1 MIAFRELYPTAQDAD
16 LAALYRPPGRPN
28 DQRHVRVNMIASLDG
43 ATAQGGTSGSLGD
56 AADRLVFATL
66 RSYAD
71 VVVVGAGTMRAER
84 YGPAQPSPTDRDARR
99 ERGQAPVPPI
109 AVITRS
115 ADLDWATPF
124 FTEAEV
130 PPIVITVEASR
141 DAARHTSAA
150 VEVVIAGD
158 DEVDLAVALDELTR
172 RGHHDVLV
180 EGGPTIN
187 AALAARRVLD
197 EVCVTVAPTLVA
209 GPSQRILAGPVL
221 EPAIGLRLA
230 SVITADGYLFVRYC
244 REGDA
249 GASG

>member
-1 MIAFRELYPTAQDAD
+1 MTAFRELYPTAQDAD
-16 LAALYRPPGRPN
+16 LAVLYRPPARP
-28 DQRHVRVNMIASLDG
+28 DGRHVRVNMIASLDG
-43 ATAQGGTSGSLGD
+43 GTALGGTSGSLGGP
-56 AADRLVFATL
+56 ADRLVFATL

-71 VVVVGAGTMRAER
+71 VILAGAGTVREER
-84 YGPAQPSPTDRDARR
+84 YGPARPSPAERDARR

-115 ADLDWATPF
+115 ANLDWATPF

-130 PPIVITVEASR
+130 PPLVITVEASR
-141 DAARHTSAA
+141 DAVRHASAA

-158 DEVDLAVALDELTR
+158 DEVDLTAALDELTR
-172 RGHHDVLV
+172 RGYRDVLV

-187 AALAARRVLD
+187 AELASRRELD

-209 GPSQRILAGPVL
+209 GPSHRILAGSVL
-221 EPAIGLRLA
+221 DPPIGLRLS

-244 REGDA
+244 RDGDP

>member
-1 MIAFRELYPTAQDAD
+1 MIAFRELYPTVQDAN
-16 LAALYRPPGRPN
+16 LAVLYQPPHRPT

-43 ATAQGGTSGSLGD
+43 GTALGGTSGSLGD
-56 AADRLVFATL
+56 AADQLVFATL

-71 VVVVGAGTMRAER
+71 VILAGAGTVRAER
-84 YGPAQPSPTDRDARR
+84 YGPARPSPTQRDARR
-99 ERGQAPVPPI
+99 QRGQAPVPPI

-115 ADLDWATPF
+115 AHLDWATPF

-130 PPIVITVEASR
+130 SPIIITVEASR
-141 DAARHTSAA
+141 DAIRHASAA
-150 VEVVIAGD
+150 VDVIIAGD
-158 DEVDLAVALDELTR
+158 DEVDLTVALDELTR
-172 RGHHDVLV
+172 RGYPDVLV

-187 AALAARRVLD
+187 AELAARRVLD

-209 GPSQRILAGPVL
+209 GPSPRVLAGPVL
-221 EPAIGLRLA
+221 DPPIGLHLS

-244 REGDA
+244 SERDA